1 MTEFKISG
9 RLRREKKKEL
19 SGLKHSLKYFWFYVD
34 IDRVM
39 GAGLDDASCNKMI
52 VDLEIKINLLEE
64 ELSKPSVSVVREEKI
79 NQLGL

>member
-19 SGLKHSLKYFWFYVD
+19 SVLKHSLKYFWFYED

-39 GAGLDDASCNKMI
+39 GCGLDDVSCNVI
-52 VDLEIKINLLEE
+52 ISDLESKISLLEE
-64 ELSKPSVSVVREEKI
+64 ELSKPAVSVVRELKLNE
-79 NQLGL
+79 LGL